1 MATSGRSL
9 GLGSR
14 ANIQATS
21 SPSFMRQT
29 TMANTSTTTM
39 TSTNSTPKKRRG
51 FGLFD
56 SEDEYDND
64 FVESQKEPVQFSGD
78 MSGFASMSDSEG
90 PSRSATKSSS
100 RTSILTTP
108 KRRSAIA
115 SRRSTPYSSTTSRA
129 LMRAKRGSKESS
141 ENEEERLIS
150 ESMFGPS
157 PVLGKS
163 QKGRFVMS
171 GALGYSEDEQPFT
184 EQETDPE
191 SYRTPSRELFSRKPK
206 SPRQQSTET
215 NQLPEGSKIVKKT
228 WGQWLKSILPD
239 VVTKPVESI
248 MHASHPEELESGPV
262 TPFKTP
268 EQYRDGALPIP
279 GSFEKAVALPPK
291 NDNYINPNFLN
302 HDTQRTPIRSSEGL
316 FQYSNESPFSI
327 GSPTSTQ
334 SNASQSPASAKKG
347 SRAPTAP
354 TSARRMIPAP
364 PAVSYRKPSNFIE
377 RMRNAKKQ
385 KRYDPYSR
393 PSSTPRKIG
402 GSFTA
407 QPFEEMTKDL
417 TPEEELELLERR
429 EKDRKVQEAEDR
441 YLRRETLRRLG
452 RPVEDE
458 EMSDTP
464 DVPSKKGKEKA
475 ATVEDFQEME
485 DGMEGDRS
493 GSTTPPDSPPQQSS
507 GSSLFS
513 KPTGAPLFQFQN
525 IAPKPAPPVEKKAP
539 AEIAPID
546 KPVFS
551 FTSTTTFGEP
561 DSDKENISQPP
572 PPPVMSHR
580 ELPSPPV
587 PAPTPPSL
595 NGGLFAEKQPIGG
608 FGISDAPIVQHSPLV
623 SPMSPMSRQ
632 RFDKFKPRVSS
643 GLRESA
649 TIEKENEH
657 DKENPSENTN
667 NGEGSSSSAKPGKAT
682 FGTQVVPK
690 PASQVGSS
698 GALREV
704 GRNSPVGTGV
714 KVDVRAKIAAV
725 SFSSIH
731 RFGCVVLTGMQ
742 LPVKDLSPIA
752 AWPINLEVLSAGID
766 MKVQDYVKTA
776 FTASSQEQWLKDW
789 ADEIFGAAREKVE
802 RL

>member
-1 MATSGRSL
+1 MA
-9 GLGSR
+9 
-14 ANIQATS
+14 
-21 SPSFMRQT
+21 
-29 TMANTSTTTM
+29 
-39 TSTNSTPKKRRG
+39 STNSTPKKRRG

-56 SEDEYDND
+56 SEDEYDTD

-100 RTSILTTP
+100 RTSSLTTP
-108 KRRSAIA
+108 KRRSAVA
-115 SRRSTPYSSTTSRA
+115 NRRSTPYSSTTSRA
-129 LMRAKRGSKESS
+129 LMRAKRESKESS

-157 PVLGKS
+157 PVSNKN
-163 QKGRFVMS
+163 QKARFVMS
-171 GALGYSEDEQPFT
+171 GALGYSEDEQPST
-184 EQETDPE
+184 EAETDPE
-191 SYRTPSRELFSRKPK
+191 SYRTPNRELFSRKPK
-206 SPRQQSTET
+206 TSRQQLVET
-215 NQLPEGSKIVKKT
+215 NQHPEGSKIVKKT
-228 WGQWLKSILPD
+228 WGQWLRSILPD

-248 MHASHPEELESGPV
+248 MHTSHPEELEMSPA

-291 NDNYINPNFLN
+291 DDNYINPNFLN
-302 HDTQRTPIRSSEGL
+302 HDTQRTPIRGSEGL
-316 FQYSNESPFSI
+316 FQFNKESPFSV
-327 GSPTSTQ
+327 GSPVSTQ

-354 TSARRMIPAP
+354 TSAKRMIPP
-364 PAVSYRKPSNFIE
+364 PPPVSYRKPSNFIE

-393 PSSTPRKIG
+393 PSATPRKVA
-402 GSFTA
+402 GSFAA

-452 RPVEDE
+452 RSVEDE

-464 DVPSKKGKEKA
+464 NVSSKKGKGKE
-475 ATVEDFQEME
+475 ATVEDSPEME

-493 GSTTPPDSPPQQSS
+493 GSTTPPNSPPRQSS

-513 KPTGAPLFQFQN
+513 KPAGAPLFQFQN
-525 IAPKPAPPVEKKAP
+525 IAPKPAPTVEKKAP
-539 AEIAPID
+539 AESAPID

-551 FTSTTTFGEP
+551 FTSTNSFGEP
-561 DSDKENISQPP
+561 DNDKENISQPP

-608 FGISDAPIVQHSPLV
+608 FGISDAPIVQHAPLV
-623 SPMSPMSRQ
+623 SPMSRQ

-667 NGEGSSSSAKPGKAT
+667 NGEGSSSSAKPGKAA

-690 PASQVGSS
+690 PASQVSSS

-714 KVDVRAKIAAV
+714 KVDVRAKIAA
-725 SFSSIH
+725 
-731 RFGCVVLTGMQ
+731 

-752 AWPINLEVLSAGID
+752 SWPISLEVLSAGVD
-766 MKVQDYVKTA
+766 MKVQEYVKTA
-776 FTASSQEQWLKDW
+776 FAASSQEQWLQDW
-789 ADEIFGAAREKVE
+789 ANEIFGAAREKVQ